1 MPRTV
6 KPPPGTKLLACLV
19 TCLLAGACSRPAP
32 PTAMTLRKTFR
43 TQLDVSVHGKT
54 GTALDRAT
62 GPELWMR
69 NPVSF
74 VESLRVPTQIIEGAE
89 EGNTGAFEPLRK
101 AAKGAPLSFLA
112 VPGATHFSVLAPVTE
127 LLARKLAEA
136 PAEAP
141 AVSLTD
147 AEVREA
153 MRVERDR

>member
-1 MPRTV
+1 
-6 KPPPGTKLLACLV
+6 
-19 TCLLAGACSRPAP
+19 
-32 PTAMTLRKTFR
+32 MTLRKTFR